1 MKKQIILL
9 MLIISAMNLSVFAQA
24 KTKHKISE
32 VKAYLIYEENG
43 LMSKNILDTDFVLW
57 NVIIGEGDAEGH
69 SSATMVH
76 VVISKPSADLKTDP
90 VLQFSAVSSGVKG
103 IKYNKTIEYQF
114 PTEGAS
120 KTFVPFLL
128 HDTGCQKVTMT
139 MKLVER
145 KKPTVVYQTLKKE
158 IPFNCGE

>member
-1 MKKQIILL
+1 MKKIMFLAIIVCAFNFS
-9 MLIISAMNLSVFAQA
+9 IFAQA

-43 LMSKNILDTDFVLW
+43 AMSKNILDTDFALW

-76 VVISKPSADLKTDP
+76 VVISTPSADLKTNP
-90 VLQFSAVSSGVKG
+90 VLQFSAVSSGIKP
-103 IKYNKTIEYQF
+103 IKYSKTVEYLF

-139 MKLVER
+139 MKLVE
-145 KKPTVVYQTLKKE
+145 KSKPTVVYQTMKKV